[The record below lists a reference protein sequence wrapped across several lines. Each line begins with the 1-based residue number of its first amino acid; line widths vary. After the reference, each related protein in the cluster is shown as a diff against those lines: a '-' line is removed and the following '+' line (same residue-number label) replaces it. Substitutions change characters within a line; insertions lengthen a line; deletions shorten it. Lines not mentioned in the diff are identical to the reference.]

1 MKIIPIIIVINFLFN
16 QGNYQ
21 ILNSPSSFEDIF
33 KYNQIENNEYKFFH
47 TSFPAQIDFYSI
59 EGSLDQIFKYSGLDI
74 GSCNIYLNF
83 ESLDYG
89 NITDNSNNY
98 SFTANENLMK
108 IKINNKLNNQINTMI
123 KLGFLESNIEQYNSS
138 ALLIDAMISYKLS
151 SSIINLKFENFGKVI
166 KKYTSSNIDLPS
178 IISLSYIKVF
188 NPVSIIVN
196 YEYDINLKQDLYS
209 MSSQFNINNNLQLYL
224 GIDNNKK
231 SIIYGNYIEELISG
245 VRSGIKFKY
254 SDYIFYLAIQ
264 NMGAAGYST
273 SISLRKLFYNI

>member
-1 MKIIPIIIVINFLFN
+1 
-16 QGNYQ
+16 
-21 ILNSPSSFEDIF
+21 
-33 KYNQIENNEYKFFH
+33 FH

-123 KLGFLESNIEQYNSS
+123 KFGFLESNIEQYNSS

-151 SSIINLKFENFGKVI
+151 NSVINVKFENFGKII

-178 IISLSYIKVF
+178 TISLSYIKAF
-188 NPVSIIVN
+188 NPASIIIN

-209 MSSQFNINNNLQLYL
+209 ISSQFNINNNLQLYL

-254 SDYIFYLAIQ
+254 SDYIFYLGIQ